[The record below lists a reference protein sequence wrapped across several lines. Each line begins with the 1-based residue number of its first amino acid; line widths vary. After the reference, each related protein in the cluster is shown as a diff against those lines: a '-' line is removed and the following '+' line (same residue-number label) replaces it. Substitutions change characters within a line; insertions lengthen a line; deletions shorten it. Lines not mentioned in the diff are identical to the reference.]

1 MTPEQWVQYRAAMA
15 SQPQLPP
22 PQRKAVPN
30 FAHQRHT
37 SSGSMNKLQKRLSK
51 TPPPRLSRTPSGD
64 WGQYAHVQ
72 DESEQRTPPTRPHS
86 RGAGSA
92 LYTQPH
98 TQPQT
103 NLSAKEQM
111 QVARATG
118 TPLLNYT
125 TNADKKQ
132 QEVHQPGLFGAI
144 AAREKEKQESKR
156 LSMNNP
162 AVQQAIVAR
171 QQQQM
176 EAEIAAQQA
185 HYQAQMQRQ
194 MAQQQAYA
202 TEQQARMQQQVMQ
215 QQQQRDS
222 WYGLP
227 QPPMT
232 LQQRYYGGAQPQDTI
247 QSGPNQ
253 SLPGENFTS
262 PSAQR
267 LWERQQPLSQQQQQQ
282 QQQQWQQ
289 ARR

>member
-1 MTPEQWVQYRAAMA
+1 
-15 SQPQLPP
+15 
-22 PQRKAVPN
+22 
-30 FAHQRHT
+30 
-37 SSGSMNKLQKRLSK
+37 
-51 TPPPRLSRTPSGD
+51 
-64 WGQYAHVQ
+64 
-72 DESEQRTPPTRPHS
+72 
-86 RGAGSA
+86 
-92 LYTQPH
+92 
-98 TQPQT
+98 
-103 NLSAKEQM
+103 
-111 QVARATG
+111 
-118 TPLLNYT
+118 
-125 TNADKKQ
+125 
-132 QEVHQPGLFGAI
+132 
-144 AAREKEKQESKR
+144 
-156 LSMNNP
+156 MNNP